1 MEIIKRMASMLD
13 EGDKICL
20 GWIDEEGDGVY
31 AFSGV
36 VTDNVGTSLVQN
48 FGRDDK
54 YAAAVRIRPN
64 SIEDGGDAWAMDG
77 FWFFVPECEY
87 TAQPVAVA
95 QGNEDEVNIA
105 CWGEDKEEV
114 VRVLNEWIERKEKR
128 RKAE

>member
-1 MEIIKRMASMLD
+1 MEREKRMAAMLD
-13 EGDKICL
+13 EGDEICL
-20 GWIDEEGDGVY
+20 GWIDEEEGTVC

-36 VTDNVGTSLVQN
+36 VTNKLWTSLVQN

-77 FWFFVPECEY
+77 FWFFVPEYEY

-95 QGNEDEVNIA
+95 QGDEDEVNIA
-105 CWGEDKEEV
+105 CWGKDKEEV
-114 VRVLNEWIERKEKR
+114 VRVLNEWIEREEKR

>member
-1 MEIIKRMASMLD
+1 MEREKRMAAMLD
-13 EGDKICL
+13 EGDEICL
-20 GWIDEEGDGVY
+20 GWIDEEGGGVY

-36 VTDNVGTSLVQN
+36 VTDKFGTSLVQN

-64 SIEDGGDAWAMDG
+64 SIEDGGDVWAMDG
-77 FWFFVPECEY
+77 FWFFVPEYEY

-114 VRVLNEWIERKEKR
+114 VRVLNEWSEREEKR